1 MTVNGKEKDIAAILS
16 FNHGNDTNEKFS
28 TTKNLSTKTTTRLL
42 NEVENFSPKRKI
54 NPITVDDVAATYSQK
69 RNSTSNGKLYYDN
82 KTSAVMD
89 HVVGHQCL
97 LVTVWCYAIKLVHAV
112 VNYLL
117 FPYRQWG

>member
-42 NEVENFSPKRKI
+42 NEVENFSSKRKI

-69 RNSTSNGKLYYDN
+69 RNSTSPPECMIKVFTISWERIIDSIFVTLTHEEYIDIEA
-82 KTSAVMD
+82 TS
-89 HVVGHQCL
+89 L
-97 LVTVWCYAIKLVHAV
+97 
-112 VNYLL
+112 
-117 FPYRQWG
+117 R